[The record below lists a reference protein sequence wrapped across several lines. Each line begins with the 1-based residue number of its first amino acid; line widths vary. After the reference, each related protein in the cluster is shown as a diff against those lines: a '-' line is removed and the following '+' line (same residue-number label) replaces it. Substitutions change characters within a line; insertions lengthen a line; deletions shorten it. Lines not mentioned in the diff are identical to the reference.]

1 MKITKRQLRRIIKEE
16 KAKVLAEQKVRRI
29 VRRRLM
35 EQMDKKGHADLAQGS
50 WYLDGNNVAMTDDD
64 VARQFGGGP
73 VPRDGVE
80 AQLQSLN
87 TLKAAGYHTV
97 SEEDSDTPS
106 QPIDQ
111 MIAFVQDVVDD
122 NRSGGRA
129 TWPQASDLLSKLSR
143 NPSDSTSL
151 GQLEDMVRGLGSGF
165 EVDEALD
172 ALANIEYAESEDE
185 REEAVDYATDY
196 VRDAFRA

>member
-1 MKITKRQLRRIIKEE
+1 MRISKRHLRRIIKEE
-16 KAKVLAEQKVRRI
+16 KAKLLAEQRVRRI

-80 AQLQSLN
+80 AQLHSLN

-111 MIAFVQDVVDD
+111 MIAFVQDAVDD
-122 NRSGGRA
+122 NRSGGA

-143 NPSDSTSL
+143 NPNDSASL

-172 ALANIEYAESEDE
+172 ALANIEYADSEDE

>member
-1 MKITKRQLRRIIKEE
+1 M
-16 KAKVLAEQKVRRI
+16 AE
-29 VRRRLM
+29 RL
-35 EQMDKKGHADLAQGS
+35 G
-50 WYLDGNNVAMTDDD
+50 
-64 VARQFGGGP
+64 
-73 VPRDGVE
+73 
-80 AQLQSLN
+80 
-87 TLKAAGYHTV
+87 LKLV
-97 SEEDSDTPS
+97 
-106 QPIDQ
+106 
-111 MIAFVQDVVDD
+111 M
-122 NRSGGRA
+122 
-129 TWPQASDLLSKLSR
+129 SKLSR